1 MRGKLRLWTAPTRFG
16 IGIYHRE
23 AKLNEIR
30 RLLAKKNYPSKILFL
45 TFLLTAITMELQL
58 NKGEL
63 GFPG

>member
-30 RLLAKKNYPSKILFL
+30 RLLAKKNYPTQNSILDIFADRDYNG
-45 TFLLTAITMELQL
+45 TAIE
-58 NKGEL
+58 
-63 GFPG
+63 